1 MAFCPVAVGLCLKFA
16 GKPVDYYRMD
26 QESWTAFRRALRA
39 DQDKQFYAS
48 KQDLDRFDQFVNRM
62 PEPER
67 IPTLLYAYER
77 YRAPGPLC
85 HDERGTV
92 QFETSCYSI
101 LIGTILRS
109 GIRPD
114 RTEATEILRRS
125 YHRCGHGSDIEPPL
139 TLAQRA
145 FRNQPYSNDLFD
157 SVLEYRETLRSLRSS
172 QAANVKC
179 KLNWVLWHDSRRI
192 EKRCHT
198 RRIQQAIH
206 AMDAEGA
213 FRWEWLLRNTS
224 AGLNA
229 GPGKGWLKEGS
240 KRLALVGA
248 EQFYSKIDEWFTF
261 PQEEVNLSAAGSAML
276 RLLVWYGA
284 LADTERSLPVL
295 VRLAHVC
302 WNKRAPISK
311 VMAALAWLLRNHG
324 GSKFAEEAGIICT
337 NWASQS
343 AEVRRLEQVYFPE
356 QARAR
361 LQADQEARVQEK
373 QDRLQIHSN
382 ALAEKYPRSFGPDN
396 HAARYWASRRDA
408 ANFVH

>member
-1 MAFCPVAVGLCLKFA
+1 
-16 GKPVDYYRMD
+16 
-26 QESWTAFRRALRA
+26 
-39 DQDKQFYAS
+39 
-48 KQDLDRFDQFVNRM
+48 
-62 PEPER
+62 
-67 IPTLLYAYER
+67 
-77 YRAPGPLC
+77 
-85 HDERGTV
+85 
-92 QFETSCYSI
+92 
-101 LIGTILRS
+101 
-109 GIRPD
+109 
-114 RTEATEILRRS
+114 
-125 YHRCGHGSDIEPPL
+125 
-139 TLAQRA
+139 
-145 FRNQPYSNDLFD
+145 
-157 SVLEYRETLRSLRSS
+157 
-172 QAANVKC
+172 
-179 KLNWVLWHDSRRI
+179 
-192 EKRCHT
+192 
-198 RRIQQAIH
+198 
-206 AMDAEGA
+206 MDAEGA

-337 NWASQS
+337 NWASHS

-382 ALAEKYPRSFGPDN
+382 ALAEKYPRSTGPDS